1 MQYRSMIAVG
11 VGGLVVVGIVALGLI
26 DLAAAAAEEN
36 WPKFRGLN
44 AGVAEDS
51 PTLPENW
58 SQTENV
64 VWNIEVPGQ
73 GWSSPIVWD
82 DQIFL
87 TSVTSDDPGIAP
99 QLGLYDGHSTA
110 AVPTAVHQ
118 WIVYGIDLND
128 GRIRWERVVRSS
140 TPTLAKHGK
149 NSYASETPVTDGER
163 VYAYFGGVGLFAFDL
178 DGTPAWSKEMDPN
191 PYRTGWGSGASPVLH
206 EDRLYIVNDNE
217 AQSFIAAFDKQ
228 TGDELWRVDR
238 DEGSNWSTP
247 FVWENNVR
255 TEIVT
260 AGTDKVR
267 SYGLDGELLWELTG
281 MTWITSPTPFAEH
294 GLLYISSGFLS
305 DAVRPVYAIR
315 PGAIGDITLAEGSTR
330 NEYIAWSNPKL
341 GTYNTSAIV
350 YGDFYYTLLD
360 RGFFLCHDA
369 RTGQEVYSRKRIAR
383 RATAFTSSLWAY
395 NDKIFALSEE
405 GETFVIRAGPEYEVL
420 GSSDLDEMTMA
431 TPAIADGSLII
442 RTASRLYR
450 IAERP

>member
-1 MQYRSMIAVG
+1 MACRLMTFVG
-11 VGGLVVVGIVALGLI
+11 AAGLVLTILGLI
-26 DLAAAAAEEN
+26 GPPAVAAQEHWA
-36 WPKFRGLN
+36 KFRGPR
-44 AGVAEDS
+44 AGVAEDG
-51 PTLPENW
+51 PTLPATW

-64 VWNIEVPGQ
+64 VWKIEVPGQ

-87 TSVTSDDPGIAP
+87 TSVVTDDPGIRP
-99 QLGLYDGHSTA
+99 QVGLYDGHSTS

-118 WIVYGIDLND
+118 WMIYGIDLND
-128 GRIRWERVVRSS
+128 GRIRWEREVRRSAPS
-140 TPTLAKHGK
+140 MAKHGK

-163 VYAYFGGVGLFAFDL
+163 VYAYFGGVGIFAFDL
-178 DGTPAWSKEMDPN
+178 DGTPVWSKEMEPS
-191 PYRTGWGSGASPVLH
+191 PYRFGWGSAASPVLH
-206 EDRLYIVNDNE
+206 EDRLYVVNDNE
-217 AQSFIAAFDKQ
+217 AQSFIAAFDTR

-247 FVWENNVR
+247 FIWENNVR

-260 AGTDKVR
+260 TGTDKVR

-294 GLLYISSGFLS
+294 GLLYVSSGFLS
-305 DAVRPVYAIR
+305 DPVRPVYTIR

-341 GTYNTSAIV
+341 GSYNTSALV

-360 RGFFLCHDA
+360 RGFFLSHDA

-383 RATAFTSSLWAY
+383 RATAFSASLWAY

-420 GSSDLDEMTMA
+420 GSNPLDEMTMA

-442 RTASRLYR
+442 RTASHLYR